1 MYIISQILNF
11 ETTNLIVNAILC
23 KIEKIIKDFL
33 NSMITNFSTNK
44 YISNMLQLQKNVNNL
59 IRESIIEFIKI
70 IDNEYM
76 KSDKRKKDY
85 YINKKNI
92 DRTII
97 TIFGEVTYSRTMY
110 INKKTNEYYFF
121 VDEVLGIEK
130 YKSYDQ
136 IIRGITINDSI
147 NTNPNNASEY
157 SLFNKLNILD
167 YVSNSN
173 KNNIPR
179 QTIYRWIQELHIKK
193 ISYEP
198 INNEKTLYVMAD
210 EKWIHQQE
218 KNMQKLTNEKKK
230 KYIMSKCFVIFT
242 GIKRK
247 KKRSK
252 LLGRHVFITAS
263 KTPWKDLMDEI
274 YKIYDF
280 EKVETINLLSDAGN
294 WILAGKSELKLYTNN
309 KVVVNTC
316 EFHVKQ
322 KINRSTTDRD
332 LREKLS
338 KSIYELEDKELFK
351 KIMDE
356 IIESKD
362 KQSRK
367 DTIKGYRDYIIKHWK
382 GIIAM
387 KYSDIKSS
395 MEGHISHCVA
405 SKFGSRPKG
414 YSKNRIEKYLKLQ
427 EAFINEIN
435 ILDYYLKIYNAEN
448 DYIYNE
454 KEVDFSLFDKSS
466 TSNLP
471 TVTSVSPISVI
482 LNKIAFSK

>member
-23 KIEKIIKDFL
+23 KIETIMRDFL

-76 KSDKRKKDY
+76 KSDKRKRDY

-110 INKKTNEYYFF
+110 INKKTDEYYFF

-130 YKSYDQ
+130 YKSYDP
-136 IIRGITINDSI
+136 IIRGIAINDSI

-198 INNEKTLYVMAD
+198 INNGKTLYVMAD

-252 LLGRHVFITAS
+252 LLGRHVFITSS

-280 EKVETINLLSDAGN
+280 EKIETINLLSDAGN

-332 LREKLS
+332 LRERLS

-351 KIMDE
+351 KNNGRNN
-356 IIESKD
+356 
-362 KQSRK
+362 RK
-367 DTIKGYRDYIIKHWK
+367 
-382 GIIAM
+382 
-387 KYSDIKSS
+387 
-395 MEGHISHCVA
+395 
-405 SKFGSRPKG
+405 
-414 YSKNRIEKYLKLQ
+414 
-427 EAFINEIN
+427 
-435 ILDYYLKIYNAEN
+435 
-448 DYIYNE
+448 
-454 KEVDFSLFDKSS
+454 
-466 TSNLP
+466 
-471 TVTSVSPISVI
+471 
-482 LNKIAFSK
+482 